1 MDNLM
6 DIISYFSENHAHLF
20 YLMAGISFVIEL
32 TVLGLSGPL
41 LFFALASVLTGILIS
56 LNILS
61 GWESECLVV
70 GLLSGFIALILWQ
83 PMKRFQN
90 SGGGA
95 DTSSDMIGKQVPS
108 SSKITHKEGSIRFSG
123 IDWSARLSSD
133 SQETSLAANTSCIIT
148 GVDGNVML
156 VKPLL

>member
-1 MDNLM
+1 M
-6 DIISYFSENHAHLF
+6 DIISYFNENHAHLF

-41 LFFALASVLTGILIS
+41 LFFAIASVLTGIMIS

-61 GWESECLVV
+61 GWENECLAV
-70 GLLSGFIALILWQ
+70 GILSGLIALMLWK

-108 SSKITHKEGSIRFSG
+108 SSEVTHDKGSIRFSG

-133 SQETSLAANTSCIIT
+133 SQETSIAANTSCIIT
-148 GVDGNVML
+148 GVDGNIML
-156 VKPLL
+156 VKSLS

>member
-1 MDNLM
+1 M
-6 DIISYFSENHAHLF
+6 DIISYLNENHAHLF

-32 TVLGLSGPL
+32 TILGLSGPL
-41 LFFALASVLTGILIS
+41 LFFALASVLTGILIR

-61 GWESECLVV
+61 GWESECFTV
-70 GLLSGFIALILWQ
+70 GLLSGIIAWVLWK

-95 DTSSDMIGKQVPS
+95 DTSSDMIGKKVPS
-108 SSKITHKEGSIRFSG
+108 SNEITHEKGSIRFSG

-133 SQETSLAANTSCIIT
+133 CHETSLAANSSCIIT
-148 GVDGNVML
+148 GVNGNIML
-156 VKPLL
+156 VKPAP